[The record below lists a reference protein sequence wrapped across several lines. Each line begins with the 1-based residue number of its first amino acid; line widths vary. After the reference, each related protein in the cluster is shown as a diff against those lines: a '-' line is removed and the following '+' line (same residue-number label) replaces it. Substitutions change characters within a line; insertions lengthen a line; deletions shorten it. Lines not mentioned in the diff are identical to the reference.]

1 MRIAALLVSF
11 AMLAGMAL
19 AVALFVTVTEPPTLF
34 ERALPY
40 LGTLIVLLLGSAA
53 GIAHRSRKKP
63 ESRVNDSNWL
73 VALVLLLMATGALLF
88 ISSVLL

>member
-11 AMLAGMAL
+11 ALLAGMAL
-19 AVALFVTVTEPPTLF
+19 AVTFFVTVAEPPSLF

-40 LGTLIVLLLGSAA
+40 LGSLIVLLLASAA

-63 ESRVNDSNWL
+63 ESRLNDSTWL
-73 VALVLLLMATGALLF
+73 VALVLLLMTTGALLF